1 MSRQKQ
7 ALAEELL
14 TLRKELERVN
24 NVVSRLN
31 KEKELLTQEN
41 GELVVQV
48 TATERENRQQS
59 EVIAALRTDKGSLE
73 SSLYE
78 SQQECS
84 QLRGRREQLEG
95 ENQDLIIRK
104 ENLQGKPW
112 NVRCLHYLVISYI
125 FPG

>member
-59 EVIAALRTDKGSLE
+59 EVIAALRTDKESLE

-112 NVRCLHYLVISYI
+112 GVRCLHYLVMSYI
-125 FPG
+125 LPG